1 MFLRCLSI
9 CLQRYDRKDYFGVKK
24 MRFISWCA
32 VYIFLGWFQCGAQT
46 PALGGLTIF
55 LDCGSCDLNYI
66 KQNTREVNYTIDP
79 LRAQVHVLVSTRR
92 LDSGGTMYIFD
103 FIGKQTFEGDRFT
116 IDALVAP
123 QNTPLE
129 AQEII
134 NRTLQVGL
142 VVFLAQNGQADVFAL
157 TYRQLPQGGD
167 GRDSSA
173 GVTDKSGGFWDRW
186 IYEVFSSLN
195 WNNESFRST
204 LDFRY
209 GLGMNFVTEQW
220 RIRFNPNFFYQ
231 ERYVQN
237 GDSEITFTR
246 RNNTVSSAFIRSIS
260 DHWSAGVFYNWNQN
274 TYSNIRYSHWLTPAL
289 EYSIFPY
296 EDAVTKE
303 FTIAYR
309 LGFADQAYYEETIF
323 LKMAE
328 RLLRQSLELRLNL
341 REPWGNVNV
350 ALSGANFF
358 QDFQKNRLTV
368 ETNFNVRV
376 LKGLSFNLGAD
387 YRLVNDQISL
397 PRGDATL
404 EEILLGQRQLATN
417 FQSEVNFGLRYTF
430 GALYNNIVNTRL

>member
-1 MFLRCLSI
+1 
-9 CLQRYDRKDYFGVKK
+9 
-24 MRFISWCA
+24 MRFAIG
-32 VYIFLGWFQCGAQT
+32 YIACLFILIFEGNAQPL
-46 PALGGLTIF
+46 PAAGITLF

-103 FIGKQTFEGDRFT
+103 FIGKNTFDGDRFT
-116 IDALVAP
+116 IDALINP
-123 QNTPLE
+123 QSTALE
-129 AQEII
+129 AQEKI
-134 NRTLQVGL
+134 NRTLQMGL
-142 VVFLAQNGQADVFAL
+142 VVFLVQNGQEEAFEL
-157 TYRQLPQGGD
+157 TYKNLQPEGTDQVQ
-167 GRDSSA
+167 DSAAA
-173 GVTDKSGGFWDRW
+173 GNAKEKFWDRW

-195 WNNESFRST
+195 WNKESFRGT

-209 GLGMNFVTEQW
+209 GLGMNFVTEEW
-220 RIRFNPNFFYQ
+220 RIRMNPNFFYQ

-237 GDSEITFTR
+237 GDEEITFTR

-260 DHWSAGVFYNWNQN
+260 DHWSAGIFYNWNQN

-296 EDAVTKE
+296 KDAVTKE

-323 LKMAE
+323 LKMSE

-350 ALSGANFF
+350 ALAGANFF
-358 QDFQKNRLTV
+358 QDFHKNRLTL
-368 ETNFNVRV
+368 ETSFNVRV

-430 GALYNNIVNTRL
+430 GALFNNVVNTRL

>member
-1 MFLRCLSI
+1 
-9 CLQRYDRKDYFGVKK
+9 
-24 MRFISWCA
+24 MRFFI
-32 VYIFLGWFQCGAQT
+32 VYIVCLFALALEANAQPVT
-46 PALGGLTIF
+46 NTAITLF

-79 LRAQVHVLVSTRR
+79 LRAQLHVLVSSRR

-103 FIGKQTFEGDRFT
+103 FIGKGIFDGDRFT
-116 IDALVAP
+116 IDALIDP
-123 QNTPLE
+123 QSTGLE
-129 AQEII
+129 AQEKI
-134 NRTLQVGL
+134 NRTLQAGL
-142 VVFLAQNGQADVFAL
+142 VVFLVQNGQEKMFEL
-157 TYRQLPQGGD
+157 SFKNLPPEGTGQA
-167 GRDSSA
+167 RDSSA
-173 GVTDKSGGFWDRW
+173 TEATKEKFWDRW

-195 WNNESFRST
+195 WNKESFRGT

-209 GLGMNFVTEQW
+209 GLGMNFVTEEW

-237 GDSEITFTR
+237 GDSDITFTR
-246 RNNTVSSAFIRSIS
+246 RNNTISSAFIRSIS

-296 EDAVTKE
+296 KDAVTKE

-323 LKMAE
+323 FKLAE
-328 RLLRQSLELRLNL
+328 RLLRQSLEMRLNL

-358 QDFQKNRLTV
+358 QDFQKNRLTL

-376 LKGLSFNLGAD
+376 IKGLSFNLGAD

-397 PRGDATL
+397 PRGDASL

-430 GALYNNIVNTRL
+430 GALFNNIVNTRL

>member
-1 MFLRCLSI
+1 M
-9 CLQRYDRKDYFGVKK
+9 QMYDWNDYFGVKK
-24 MRFISWCA
+24 MRFVFGC
-32 VYIFLGWFQCGAQT
+32 IFCIFMLWLQGSAQT
-46 PALGGLTIF
+46 AGGGGITIF
-55 LDCGSCDLNYI
+55 LDCGSCELNYI

-79 LRAQVHVLVSTRR
+79 LRAQVHILVSTRR

-103 FIGKQTFEGDRFT
+103 FIGKNTFDGDRFT

-123 QNTPLE
+123 QNTALE

-134 NRTLQVGL
+134 NHTLQVGL
-142 VVFLAQNGQADVFAL
+142 VVFLAQNGQEDAFEL
-157 TYRQLPQGGD
+157 TFKNLPPEGENP
-167 GRDSSA
+167 DSSA
-173 GVTDKSGGFWDRW
+173 MGGETSRFWDRW

-195 WNNESFRST
+195 WSNESFRST

-209 GLGMNFVTEQW
+209 GAGMNFVTEQW

-231 ERYVQN
+231 ERYVRN
-237 GDSEITFTR
+237 GDSDVNFTR

-296 EDAVTKE
+296 EDAVTRE

-350 ALSGANFF
+350 ALAGANFF
-358 QDFQKNRLTV
+358 QDFHKNRLTV

-397 PRGDATL
+397 PRGNATL

>member
-1 MFLRCLSI
+1 MRYAIGYIVWLFLLA
-9 CLQRYDRKDYFGVKK
+9 FEGN
-24 MRFISWCA
+24 
-32 VYIFLGWFQCGAQT
+32 AQ
-46 PALGGLTIF
+46 PANVSGITLF

-66 KQNTREVNYTIDP
+66 KQNTREVNYTVDP

-103 FIGKQTFEGDRFT
+103 FIGKQSFDGDRFT
-116 IDALVAP
+116 IDALITP
-123 QNTPLE
+123 QSTPLE
-129 AQEII
+129 AQEKI
-134 NRTLQVGL
+134 NRTLQMGL
-142 VVFLAQNGQADVFAL
+142 VVFLVQNDQEEAFELTYKNLGQEGQA
-157 TYRQLPQGGD
+157 
-167 GRDSSA
+167 RDSSEA
-173 GVTDKSGGFWDRW
+173 EAEKEKFWDRW

-195 WNNESFRST
+195 WNKESFRGT

-209 GLGMNFVTEQW
+209 GLGMNFVTEEW

-260 DHWSAGVFYNWNQN
+260 DHWSAGIFYNWNQN

-296 EDAVTKE
+296 KDAVTRE

-328 RLLRQSLELRLNL
+328 RLLRQSLEMRLNL
-341 REPWGNVNV
+341 REPWGNINV

-358 QDFQKNRLTV
+358 QDFHKNRLTL

-397 PRGDATL
+397 PRGNATL

-430 GALYNNIVNTRL
+430 GALFNNVVNTRL